1 VKCSTSTGLWNFA
14 AAVGLQSKI
23 MTRLILSFVFIAAA
37 MIAAVAQDA
46 TYANVNFLVLKDTNG
61 KPVRN
66 ASVILHSVNE
76 KGKQE
81 KGGFQLKTDAEGKA
95 KYDGV
100 PYGKIR
106 IQVIAR
112 GLQTYGE
119 DYDIN
124 QPQMELT
131 IKMKPPQE
139 QYTIYK

>member
-1 VKCSTSTGLWNFA
+1 MA
-14 AAVGLQSKI
+14 IGLQSRT
-23 MTRLILSFVFIAAA
+23 MRRWILSFVFIAALV
-37 MIAAVAQDA
+37 IAAVAQG
-46 TYANVNFLVLKDTNG
+46 TNYANLNFLVVKDTNG

-66 ASVILHSVNE
+66 ASVILHPVNE

-81 KGGFQLKTDAEGKA
+81 KGGFQLKTDSEGKA

-124 QPQMELT
+124 QPQMDVT

>member
-1 VKCSTSTGLWNFA
+1 
-14 AAVGLQSKI
+14 
-23 MTRLILSFVFIAAA
+23 MRRLILTLVFIAIA
-37 MIAAVAQDA
+37 MIASVAQDA
-46 TYANVNFLVLKDTNG
+46 TYANVNFLVVKDTNG

-66 ASVILHSVNE
+66 ASVILHPVNE

-112 GLQTYGE
+112 GLQTHGE

-139 QYTIYK
+139 QYSIYK

>member
-1 VKCSTSTGLWNFA
+1 MKRSLLGFVLVVVAVCAVFA
-14 AAVGLQSKI
+14 QNNSG
-23 MTRLILSFVFIAAA
+23 
-37 MIAAVAQDA
+37 
-46 TYANVNFLVLKDTNG
+46 YANLKFVVVKDSNG

-66 ASVILHSVNE
+66 ASVILHAVDD

-81 KGGFQLKTDAEGKA
+81 KGGFQLKTDSEGKTN
-95 KYDGV
+95 YEGV
-100 PYGKIR
+100 PYGKMR

-124 QPQMELT
+124 QPDMEFT

-139 QYTIYK
+139 QYSIYK

>member
-1 VKCSTSTGLWNFA
+1 MK
-14 AAVGLQSKI
+14 
-23 MTRLILSFVFIAAA
+23 RLILTLVFTAAA
-37 MIAAVAQDA
+37 LIASVAQDA
-46 TYANVNFLVLKDTNG
+46 NYANLNFLVLKDTNG

-66 ASVILHSVNE
+66 ASVILHPVNE

-112 GLQTYGE
+112 GLQTHGE

-139 QYTIYK
+139 QYSIYK